1 MKKRNYI
8 ISTMVIVQLLIFS
21 LTFSQNQYKQTIRGN
36 VVDKDAQSPLPGATI
51 VILNTT
57 PIIGT
62 STDANGDFK
71 LENVPIG
78 RYDLKVSFLGY
89 EPYIIPEVLV
99 GSGKQI
105 VLNIGLKESATTM
118 KEVVIKGDIKK
129 DEPLN
134 SMASISARTFSVEE
148 TQRYAGSIDDPARM
162 ASAFAGISIGHME
175 NNAIVIRGN
184 SPKGVLWRLEGVE
197 IFNPNH
203 FANMNV
209 AGGGFVTIFSSQM
222 LTNSDFY
229 TSAFPSEYGNA
240 LAGVF
245 DMKLRNGNNQKRE
258 YAFQIGVLGTDFS
271 AEGPFKKG
279 GQASYL
285 FNYRY
290 STMALIKPLLP
301 TEQVPNYQDL
311 CLKLNFPTKKAGTFS
326 VWGIGGIDKN
336 KEPDELDSTKWEE
349 DWDRVKY
356 DMTLGMGAAGVS
368 HKLSLGKNA
377 FVQSNIVATGTK
389 SNFDM
394 KRLDDNLQ
402 SKPWNY
408 VNSINRKFIF
418 SSYVNNKLTIK
429 HTNRSGIILTN
440 LGYNSELKACLVNL
454 DPSTFTTVVNSKGN
468 SNLVQLY
475 SQSKYDLTEKLTFN
489 VGVHTLYF
497 TLNDKWSLEPR
508 ASIRWQFLANDAI
521 SFGYGNHSQIESIDI
536 YLTKSVTE
544 NGVIQPNKDLGFSKS
559 HHFVL
564 AYDKRLTENLRLK
577 IEPYYQSLYNI
588 PVIKDSSYSF
598 VNYVTEWYFDK
609 QLENT
614 GTGKNFGV
622 DVTIERFLKN
632 NFYFL
637 ITGSVFKSSYVG
649 GDGVERNSLYDRR
662 YVVNALIG
670 KEFFIGKNGK
680 NNILGVNGRFIFM
693 GGDRSTP
700 WLLNESV
707 QKKDVVYDYS
717 KLNEKR
723 NPATNM
729 VDLTVTYRINKA
741 KHSSIWALQVKNVLG
756 TKDYYGPYYNYK
768 SNKVIEDYE
777 VIMVPSLSYKIEF

>member
-1 MKKRNYI
+1 MKKRINI
-8 ISTMVIVQLLIFS
+8 IIGLLLIQLLTCS
-21 LTFSQNQYKQTIRGN
+21 LSMAQNQFKQTIRGN
-36 VVDKDAQSPLPGATI
+36 IVDKDALSPLPGAT
-51 VILNTT
+51 VVVLNTS

-62 STDANGDFK
+62 STDANGDFR
-71 LENVPIG
+71 LENIPIG
-78 RYDLKVSFLGY
+78 RYDIKVSFLGY
-89 EPYIIPEVLV
+89 EPYIIPEIMV
-99 GSGKQI
+99 GSGKEV
-105 VLNIGLKESATTM
+105 VLNIGLKESYTTM

-209 AGGGFVTIFSSQM
+209 AGGGFVTVFSSQM

-229 TSAFPSEYGNA
+229 TSAFPAEYGNA

-245 DMKLRNGNNQKRE
+245 DMKLRTGNNQKRE
-258 YAFQIGVLGTDFS
+258 YAFQLGMLGTDFS
-271 AEGPFKKG
+271 AEGPFKNG

-311 CLKLNFPTKKAGTFS
+311 CLKLNFPTKKAGTFAI
-326 VWGIGGIDKN
+326 WGIGGIDKN

-356 DMTLGMGAAGVS
+356 DMTLKMGAAGIS
-368 HKLSLGKNA
+368 HKYSLGKTA
-377 FVQSNIVATGTK
+377 YVQSSLVSTATR
-389 SNFDM
+389 SVLDM
-394 KRLDDNLQ
+394 SRLDDNLQ

-408 VNSINRKFIF
+408 VNSMNRKIIF
-418 SSYVNNKLTIK
+418 STYINNKLTNK

-440 LGYNSELKACLVNL
+440 LGYNSVLKACLNTY

-468 SNLVQLY
+468 SNLFQLF
-475 SQSKYDLTEKLTFN
+475 SQSKYDITDKIIFN
-489 VGVHTLYF
+489 AGLHALYF
-497 TLNDKWSLEPR
+497 AFNKKWSVEPR
-508 ASIRWQFLANDAI
+508 ASIRWQFLANDAL

-536 YLTKSVTE
+536 YLTKTATE
-544 NGVIQPNKDLGFSKS
+544 YGVVQPNKNLDFSKS

-564 AYDKRLTENLRLK
+564 AYDKRINENMRLK

-609 QLENT
+609 PLENT
-614 GTGKNFGV
+614 GTGKNIGV
-622 DVTIERFLKN
+622 DITLERFLKN
-632 NFYFL
+632 DFYFL
-637 ITGSVFKSSYVG
+637 VTGSIFKSTYVG
-649 GDGVERNSLYDRR
+649 GDGIERNSLYDRR

-670 KEFFIGKNGK
+670 KEFYIGRNGK

-693 GGDRSTP
+693 GGDRGTP
-700 WLLNESV
+700 WLLSESIA
-707 QKKDVVYDYS
+707 KKEVVYDYS
-717 KLNEKR
+717 KLNETR
-723 NPATNM
+723 NPSTNM
-729 VDLTVTYRINKA
+729 VDLTITYRINKS
-741 KHSSIWALQVKNVLG
+741 KHASIWALQVKNVLG
-756 TKDYYGPYYNYK
+756 SKDYYGAYYNYK
-768 SNKVIEDYE
+768 TNKVEESKE
-777 VIMVPSLSYKIEF
+777 VIIVPSISYKIEF

>member
-1 MKKRNYI
+1 MKKSIYI
-8 ISTMVIVQLLIFS
+8 IIILVLIQFATIPILMAQSQL
-21 LTFSQNQYKQTIRGN
+21 KQTIRGN
-36 VVDKDAQSPLPGATI
+36 VVDKDVQTPLPGAVI
-51 VILNTT
+51 AILNTT

-62 STDANGDFK
+62 STDANGNFK

-78 RYDLKVSFLGY
+78 RYDLKVSYLGY
-89 EPYIIPEVLV
+89 EPYIIPEILV
-99 GSGKQI
+99 GSGKEI
-105 VLNIGLKESATTM
+105 VLNIGLKESFSTM
-118 KEVVIKGDIKK
+118 KEVVIKGNIKK

-134 SMASISARTFSVEE
+134 TMASISARTFSVEE

-229 TSAFPSEYGNA
+229 TSAFPAEYGNA

-245 DMKLRNGNNQKRE
+245 DMKLRTGNNQKRE

-301 TEQVPNYQDL
+301 TEQVPNYQDF

-356 DMTLGMGAAGVS
+356 DMTLKMGAAGIS
-368 HKLSLGKNA
+368 HKYSLGKTA
-377 FVQSNIVATGTK
+377 YIQSGLVATGTRTM
-389 SNFDM
+389 FDM
-394 KRLDDNLQ
+394 KRLDDQLQ
-402 SKPWNY
+402 SKPWNF
-408 VNSINRKFIF
+408 VNGINRKFIF
-418 SSYVNNKLTIK
+418 STYINKKISNK
-429 HTNRSGIILTN
+429 HNNRSGIIITN
-440 LGYNSELKACLVNL
+440 IGYNSVLKACLEPLN
-454 DPSTFTTVVNSKGN
+454 PSTYTTVVNSYGN
-468 SNLVQLY
+468 STLFQLY
-475 SQSKYDLTEKLTFN
+475 SQSKYDITNKLTLN
-489 VGVHTLYF
+489 VGVHSLYF
-497 TLNDKWSLEPR
+497 AFNDKWSLEPR

-536 YLTKSVTE
+536 YLTKKVTE
-544 NGVIQPNKDLGFSKS
+544 HGTIQPNKNLGFSKS

-564 AYDKRLTENLRLK
+564 AYDKRLTDNMRLK

-598 VNYVTEWYFDK
+598 VNFVTEWYFDK
-609 QLENT
+609 PLENT
-614 GTGKNFGV
+614 GTGKNIGI
-622 DVTIERFLKN
+622 DITLERFLKN
-632 NFYFL
+632 DFYFL
-637 ITGSVFKSSYVG
+637 ITGSVFKSTFVG
-649 GDGVERNSLYDRR
+649 GDGIERNSLYDRR

-670 KEFFIGKNGK
+670 KEFFVGKKGK

-700 WLLNESV
+700 WLLNESIQ
-707 QKKDVVYDYS
+707 QKEVVYDYS

-729 VDLTVTYRINKA
+729 VDLTVTYRMNKA

-756 TKDYYGPYYNYK
+756 TKDYYGAYYNYK
-768 SNKVIEDYE
+768 SNKVIEDFE